1 MRGRTAE
8 PVTRLVPVSVPAPTV
23 PDEGGRVLD
32 PGPSDLLEPG
42 ADLVGALRLLTRE
55 RAPLENALD
64 RLGHVEPAAA
74 QGRVE
79 RLIGSQGRTPLA
91 ALPANYELH
100 NHKLVYSLCQYA

>member
-1 MRGRTAE
+1 
-8 PVTRLVPVSVPAPTV
+8 
-23 PDEGGRVLD
+23 
-32 PGPSDLLEPG
+32 
-42 ADLVGALRLLTRE
+42 
-55 RAPLENALD
+55 LD